1 MVAFTDIVV
10 PEIIN
15 STVETVETVEK
26 ICGKIEARIS
36 G

>member
-15 STVETVETVEK
+15 STVETVETIEK
-26 ICGKIEARIS
+26 IYGKIEPRIS